1 VEFLVGRG
9 IADITGEAAGVG
21 MLGYGRPDQRTEGI
35 HTRLR
40 ARAFV
45 IADPGSARSGG
56 SVSSGGRVLV
66 VVAELPLMFESVRG
80 AVLDRLASRFGATY
94 TESNVMLTATHTH
107 CGPGGYSHHLLYN
120 ATTGGF
126 RPTTFGAIVDGIV
139 EAVDHAHAD
148 LAPTRLILNQGA
160 LHTASANRS
169 APAFE
174 RNPADDRAHFPD
186 RIDPLVTVLR
196 LERDNQPVGALTWFA
211 VHNTSMTNQNR
222 LISSDNKGF
231 AALHWERHVHGQDYR
246 AGRPPAWVAAFA
258 QTNAGDLSPNLNL
271 RPGSGPTEDEVENTR
286 LIGLRQFAA
295 AEALVATPGEPLRG
309 AVDHRLTT
317 VRLSSMTVAPE
328 FTGDGRPHRTGAA
341 VAGAAALAGS
351 EEDGPALPGFHEGR
365 NPIWDLLSNR
375 ILYRLSS
382 RTRDAQAP
390 KAMMFG
396 TRRLNRLRPVVAE
409 HAPVQLLRI
418 GSLYLI
424 GVPAEVTIVA
434 GLRLRRAVASV
445 VGAQLDHVLV
455 AGYSNGYLH
464 YLTTPEEYDS
474 QQYEGG
480 STLFGRWELPAIQQ
494 TVVGL
499 ARAMADGQPAPIGE
513 QPPRLTGRSRFGART
528 ASSRTAS
535 SRTASSRPPAVRRDQ
550 VRRDQTGAGG
560 PPGTVLRHPGAVYR
574 PGERADAV
582 FVAAHPNN
590 DPRRGD
596 SYLEVQRASADGGWV
611 TIADDGDWG
620 TRFRWTAGRHGR
632 MLAGSRRPDSATI
645 SWEIPPGEA
654 GRFRFRYFG
663 DEVST
668 DGVLHPVSGTS
679 AEFTVGPHPDSAALS

>member
-1 VEFLVGRG
+1 MGRG

-45 IADPGSARSGG
+45 IAEPDADLTSAH
-56 SVSSGGRVLV
+56 GRVLV
-66 VVAELPLMFESVRG
+66 VVAELPLMFESVRR
-80 AVLDRLASRFGATY
+80 AVLDRLATRFGAGY
-94 TESNVMLTATHTH
+94 SDANVMLTATHTH
-107 CGPGGYSHHLLYN
+107 CGPGGYGHHLLYN
-120 ATTGGF
+120 TTTGGF
-126 RPTTFGAIVDGIV
+126 RPMTFACIVDGIG
-139 EAVDHAHAD
+139 EAIERAHAD
-148 LAPTRLILNQGA
+148 LGPTRLVLTRGQ
-160 LHTASANRS
+160 LRTASANRS

-174 RNPADDRAHFPD
+174 RNPAEDRAYFPD

-196 LERDNQPVGALTWFA
+196 MERDTGPVGALTWFA
-211 VHNTSMTNQNR
+211 VHNTSMTNRNR

-246 AGRPPAWVAAFA
+246 ADEPPAWVAAFA
-258 QTNAGDLSPNLNL
+258 QTNAGDLTPNLNL
-271 RPGSGPTEDEVENTR
+271 RPGSGPTDDEVENTR
-286 LIGLRQFAA
+286 LIGLRQFTSARTLA
-295 AEALVATPGEPLRG
+295 STPGEELR
-309 AVDHRLTT
+309 ARVDHRLTT
-317 VRLSSMTVAPE
+317 IRLSSATVAPE
-328 FTGDGRPHRTGAA
+328 FTGDGRSHRTGAA

-351 EEDGPALPGFHEGR
+351 EEDGPAFPGFREGR
-365 NPIWDLLSNR
+365 NPIWDALSHR
-375 ILYRLSS
+375 LLYRLSS
-382 RTRDAQAP
+382 RARDAQAP

-396 TRRLNRLRPVVAE
+396 TRGLNRLRPVVAE

-445 VGAQLDHVLV
+445 VGADLDHVLV

-499 ARAMADGQPAPIGE
+499 AEAMAEGRPVPAGE
-513 QPPRLTGRSRFGART
+513 PPPRLTGWSRFGART
-528 ASSRTAS
+528 ASGQ
-535 SRTASSRPPAVRRDQ
+535 RPSVGRGR
-550 VRRDQTGAGG
+550 
-560 PPGTVLRHPGAVYR
+560 PGTVLRQPAPTCR
-574 PGERADAV
+574 PGDRAEAV

-590 DPRRGD
+590 NPRRGD
-596 SYLEVQRASADGGWV
+596 SYLEVQRADGDGGWV
-611 TIADDGDWG
+611 AVADDGDWT
-620 TRFRWTAGRHGR
+620 TRFRWTGGRRRWVVAGP
-632 MLAGSRRPDSATI
+632 RRPDTATI
-645 SWEIPPGEA
+645 SWDVPAGTA
-654 GRFRFRYFG
+654 GRFRLSYRG
-663 DEVST
+663 DDATVA
-668 DGVLHPVSGTS
+668 GVLRPVIGTS
-679 AEFTVGPHPDSAALS
+679 AEFTVRPNPDTMPVS